1 MIRKI
6 GKEDRELYLR
16 MADEFYHTDAVDH
29 SLPQTHYEATFE
41 ELMRCEVYVTAYIL
55 EYQNQPAGYA
65 LLSRSFSQEAGGSVI
80 WIEELYVAHHF
91 RGCGLGREFL
101 DFVVS
106 GGAGAYKRLRLEVAP
121 DNHRAI
127 SLYRQ
132 LGFNHLPYQQMILDH
147 R

>member
-6 GKEDRELYLR
+6 CKEDRELYLR
-16 MADEFYHTDAVDH
+16 MAYEFYHTDAVDH
-29 SLPQTHYEATFE
+29 SLPEVHYEATFE
-41 ELMRCEVYVTAYIL
+41 ELMRSDVYASAYIL

-80 WIEELYVAHHF
+80 WIEELYVDPSY

-101 DFVVS
+101 NFVVK
-106 GGAGAYKRLRLEVAP
+106 GDAGSYKRLRLEVAP
-121 DNHRAI
+121 DNHRAM

-132 LGFNHLPYQQMILDH
+132 LGFKPLSYQQMILDH
-147 R
+147 I